1 MKDKTKNSR
10 SNTKKEASYETSKI
24 ERELGRVLAPK
35 HQDQNQHL
43 LAMRQV
49 ISALHYE

>member
-24 ERELGRVLAPK
+24 ERELGRVLAPIR
-35 HQDQNQHL
+35 DQNQHL
-43 LAMRQV
+43 LVMRLV
-49 ISALHYE
+49 INRITL